1 MAHTAAIGASRP
13 SQTTVDLLERWLASG
28 QSTAYE
34 LQNSLLEVLDAAE
47 DSSNLAL
54 EALRIVAEATS
65 AGWTQADVHA
75 AVKEVLLSG
84 GPPGS
89 TPPR

>member
-1 MAHTAAIGASRP
+1 MAHTAAIGASHS

-34 LQNSLLEVLDAAE
+34 LQNSLLAELDSAE
-47 DSSNLAL
+47 YPSKLAL
-54 EALRIVAEATS
+54 EALRVVAEATS
-65 AGWTQADVHA
+65 AGWAQADVYA

-84 GPPGS
+84 GSTAS
-89 TPPR
+89 TPHR